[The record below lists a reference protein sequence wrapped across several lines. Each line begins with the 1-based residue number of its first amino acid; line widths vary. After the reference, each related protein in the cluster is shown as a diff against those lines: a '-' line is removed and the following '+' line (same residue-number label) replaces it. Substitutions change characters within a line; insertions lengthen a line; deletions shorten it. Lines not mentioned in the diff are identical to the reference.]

1 MSDTTD
7 QILDDVLARVQG
19 IWASPIP
26 VERFEFELRRLV
38 HVVKKYRR
46 REPTRSFYLL
56 GLLAT
61 LLGDD
66 ATMHSCFRNALAHS
80 GNDFDVRHG
89 YGACLAR
96 MGVFSEARN
105 QYEILYNANPSD
117 LDVLAELIVSALA
130 SGRIQEGV
138 KWIHHWS
145 ELNPDRPFDEAET
158 IARSGALLE
167 KFGISDD
174 HVEKLQS
181 LALKI
186 LEKERK
192 EVKTIN
198 YRGMPEENPQWIDAS
213 LILDE
218 PADVVE
224 ELNSKL
230 ASALSTTSTPRRV
243 ADLVVFNYAKEHQ
256 SVS

>member
-1 MSDTTD
+1 MSDKTD
-7 QILDDVLARVQG
+7 QLLDTILARVQG

-26 VERFEFELRRLV
+26 TEHFSFELHRLV
-38 HVVKKYRR
+38 RVVKEHRR
-46 REPTRSFYLL
+46 KEPMRAFYLL

-61 LLGDD
+61 LQEDD
-66 ATMHSCFRNALAHS
+66 QTMRSCFKNALIHS

-89 YGACLAR
+89 FGSCLAR
-96 MGVFSEARN
+96 LGFFSEARI
-105 QYEILYNANPSD
+105 QYETLFQENPDD
-117 LDVLAELIVSALA
+117 LDVLAELIVATLA

-138 KWIHHWS
+138 KWIHCWS
-145 ELNPDRPFDEAET
+145 SLNPDRPFEEAET
-158 IARSGALLE
+158 IAKSGALLE
-167 KFGISDD
+167 KFGVSDD
-174 HVEKLQS
+174 QVERLQC

-198 YRGMPEENPQWIDAS
+198 YRGMPEEDPQWIDAS
-213 LILDE
+213 LVLDE
-218 PADVVE
+218 PDDVVE
-224 ELNSKL
+224 DLNSKL
-230 ASALSTTSTPRRV
+230 ASALSTTSTPRKV

>member
-1 MSDTTD
+1 MSENTEQVLD
-7 QILDDVLARVQG
+7 QVLARVQG

-26 VERFEFELRRLV
+26 TSRFEFELKRLV
-38 HVVKKYRR
+38 RVVKEYRR
-46 REPTRSFYLL
+46 REPTRAFYLL

-61 LLGDD
+61 LLEDPQ
-66 ATMHSCFRNALAHS
+66 TMRASFKNALVHS

-89 YGACLAR
+89 FGSCLAR
-96 MGVFSEARN
+96 LGFFSESRN
-105 QYEILYNANPSD
+105 QYEILYHENPED
-117 LDVLAELIVSALA
+117 LDVLAELIVSSLA
-130 SGRIQEGV
+130 AGRIQEGV
-138 KWIHHWS
+138 KWIQCWS
-145 ELNPDRPFDEAET
+145 ELNPDRPFEEAET
-158 IARSGALLE
+158 IAKSGALLE

-174 HVEKLQS
+174 QVERLQG

-213 LILDE
+213 LVLDE

-230 ASALSTTSTPRRV
+230 ASALSSTATPRKV
-243 ADLVVFNYAKEHQ
+243 ADLVVFNYAREHQ

>member
-1 MSDTTD
+1 MSDDTD
-7 QILDDVLARVQG
+7 QILDGVLARVQG

-26 VERFEFELRRLV
+26 IGRFEFELKRLV
-38 HVVKKYRR
+38 RVAKGYCRK
-46 REPTRSFYLL
+46 EPTRAYYLL

-61 LLGDD
+61 LQEDVES
-66 ATMHSCFRNALAHS
+66 MRSSFKNALVHS

-89 YGACLAR
+89 YGSCLAR
-96 MGVFSEARN
+96 LGFFSEARN
-105 QYEILYNANPSD
+105 QYEILYRENPED

-130 SGRIQEGV
+130 AGRIQEGV
-138 KWIHHWS
+138 KWIHCWS
-145 ELNPDRPFDEAET
+145 DLNPDRPFEEAET
-158 IARSGALLE
+158 IAKSGALLE

-174 HVEKLQS
+174 QVERLQG

-213 LILDE
+213 LVLDE
-218 PADVVE
+218 PKEVVDD
-224 ELNSKL
+224 LNVKL
-230 ASALSTTSTPRRV
+230 ASALSSNSTPRRV
-243 ADLVVFNYAKEHQ
+243 A
-256 SVS
+256 